1 MVTTT
6 EIAQLARQAVE
17 VLQPYLPALATSAAT
32 AAGKEAPDA
41 VRALWQAI
49 RDRLSRREAG
59 REAVEDIITH
69 PGDPAYLTVFLVQV
83 QKALAQ
89 DAAFL
94 AEVRRLL
101 EAAQGETTYRADQSG
116 SGTIAQGPGA
126 KAVGERGVL
135 IEGDVQDSI
144 ILTGDDNELTVG
156 G

>member
-1 MVTTT
+1 MSPTPEVG
-6 EIAQLARQAVE
+6 QLAQQ
-17 VLQPYLPALATSAAT
+17 VLETLKPYLPALATSAAT
-32 AAGKEAPDA
+32 AAGKEVPNA

-59 REAVEDIITH
+59 KEALADVAAH
-69 PGDPAYLTVFLVQV
+69 PDDPAYLTVFLVQV

-101 EAAQGETTYRADQSG
+101 EAAQAETTYRADQSG
-116 SGTIAQGPGA
+116 SGAIAQGPGA

-135 IEGDVQDSI
+135 VEGNVKGSVI
-144 ILTGDDNELTVG
+144 VTGDDNELTVER
-156 G
+156 